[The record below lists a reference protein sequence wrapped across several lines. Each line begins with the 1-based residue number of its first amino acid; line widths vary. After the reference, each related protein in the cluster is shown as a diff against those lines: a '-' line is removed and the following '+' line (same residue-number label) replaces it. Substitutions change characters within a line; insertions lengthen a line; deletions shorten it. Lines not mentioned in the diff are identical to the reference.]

1 MMSKCEMAEK
11 DTHELPMSFD
21 KIESVLGIIAE
32 NGHFDT
38 GSLKTL
44 CYAKLI
50 PKEQQILAWRKK
62 HESYLEKQKLYLNSK
77 HLHYHQK
84 PEEIRELFVSLKNLN
99 PDERT
104 IRLTDMKRYF
114 PIEENDIPLLRNV
127 YLKGSTAYFFEDLIN
142 MLYEK
147 YGFEKAR
154 EIYQRKYTFHINKKH
169 NHQERQE
176 TVDKLVGKY
185 VDIFVSHLVENG
197 DNIIKREDI
206 ASMFRKNNICG
217 YFVGN
222 GTKKKQLIWY
232 LDNVTQNM
240 IFFYQK
246 AADIG
251 FENDIS
257 SIYVIATEA
266 VDYKNS
272 ICKTTEV
279 YEKYRSRQM
288 KKSDLL
294 NALNTRGLKLRDDS
308 KLFKDYISDA
318 RGTQRFTCDDIV
330 DRLAA
335 MAFLRKYTPY
345 GRIMNTFYNL
355 RKQPSPPW
363 YAQLN
368 QYTMEQRDVRYL
380 KMYCS
385 YEEQSTIATFMACSH
400 FLLHKNN
407 PIFVLPEFKTVKKSM
422 RGASLDEQKKE
433 YQKLKKRVAY
443 CNNIKDVT
451 LPTFLERYVRHEK
464 TLSEKYIEA
473 SQLMREYLLRR
484 N

>member
-1 MMSKCEMAEK
+1 
-11 DTHELPMSFD
+11 MSFD
-21 KIESVLGIIAE
+21 KIESVLGIIAD

-38 GSLKTL
+38 GSLKSL

-50 PKEQQILAWRKK
+50 PKEQQILAWRKR
-62 HESYLEKQKLYLNSK
+62 HEVYLNKKQLYLNSK
-77 HLHYHQK
+77 HLHYYQK
-84 PEEIRELFVSLKNLN
+84 PEEIKQLCISFKDLN

-104 IRLTDMKRYF
+104 IRLTDIKRHF

-127 YLKGSTAYFFEDLIN
+127 FLKGSTAYFLEDLIN

-154 EIYQRKYTFHINKKH
+154 EIYRQKYTFHINKKH

-176 TVDKLVGKY
+176 TVDKLVDKIVDKY
-185 VDIFVSHLVENG
+185 FDKYIDIFVSHFVENG
-197 DNIIKREDI
+197 DKINKRKEI
-206 ASMFRKNNICG
+206 ASMFRQNNICVH
-217 YFVGN
+217 FVRN

-232 LDNVTQNM
+232 LDNVAQNM

-272 ICKTTEV
+272 LCKTSEV
-279 YEKYRSRQM
+279 YEKYRLRQM
-288 KKSDLL
+288 KKIELL
-294 NALNTRGLKLRDDS
+294 DALKTHNLKVRNDS
-308 KLFKDYISDA
+308 KLFKDYVSDTP
-318 RGTQRFTCDDIV
+318 GTQRFTCDDV
-330 DRLAA
+330 VERLIA

-355 RKQPSPPW
+355 RKQPSPSW
-363 YAQLN
+363 YVPLH
-368 QYTMEQRDVRYL
+368 QYTMEQRDIRYL
-380 KMYCS
+380 KMYSS
-385 YEEQSTIATFMACSH
+385 YEEQTTIATFMACSH

-407 PIFVLPEFKTVKKSM
+407 PIFVLPEFKTLKKSM

-443 CNNIKDVT
+443 CQKIKDVT

-473 SQLMREYLLRR
+473 NQLMREYLLRR